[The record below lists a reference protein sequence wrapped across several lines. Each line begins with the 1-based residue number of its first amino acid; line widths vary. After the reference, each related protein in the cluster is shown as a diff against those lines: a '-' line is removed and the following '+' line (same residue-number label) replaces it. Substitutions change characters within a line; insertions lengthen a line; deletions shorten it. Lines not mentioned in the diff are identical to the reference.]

1 MFENLKEKLG
11 KVLKNISGKGRL
23 TEKNVE
29 EAVKQVKLSLLE
41 ADVNYKV
48 VKEFISRVKE
58 KALGAEVL
66 QSFTPEQQFIAILR
80 DELVR
85 ILGEKKEDLK
95 LVHRPSYVMF
105 VGLQGS
111 GKTTTA
117 AKLAVFLKK
126 SGRRPLLVAADLRR
140 PAAVEQLIHLGNRV
154 NVPVV
159 VGDRKDLFK
168 IVAEAKETAESRNH
182 DVVILDTAGR
192 LHIDDALMEE
202 LAKLKELLEPDEILM
217 VVDAM
222 VGQDAVNSARRF
234 DEILDFQGFIGFKN
248 TINILDLT
256 GFIVTKLDGDARG
269 GVILSI
275 RYITGKP
282 VKFVGVGEKLDALEP
297 FYPDRIASRIL
308 GMGDVLSLIDKIQQQ
323 MDAEKMKKMEEKF
336 LKVKFDLEDFLEQL
350 REFRK
355 LGSMAEILE
364 MIPGIPKVDLARSE
378 EELKKTEAIICSMTK
393 EERRNPRIIDY
404 SRKRR
409 IARGSGTTIQDV
421 NRVLKSYE
429 TLKVMMKRLKKG
441 RGLFKKFGI
450 PF

>member
-58 KALGAEVL
+58 KALGVEVL

-95 LVHRPSYVMF
+95 LVHRPSYVML

-117 AKLAVFLKK
+117 AKLATFLKK

-234 DEILDFQGFIGFKN
+234 DEILD
-248 TINILDLT
+248 LT

-297 FYPDRIASRIL
+297 FYPDRKASRIL

-364 MIPGIPKVDLARSE
+364 MIPGMPKVDLARSE

>member
-234 DEILDFQGFIGFKN
+234 DEILD
-248 TINILDLT
+248 LT

-364 MIPGIPKVDLARSE
+364 MIPGMPKVDLARSE